1 MLLTVTELLE
11 TLQKCTSRPITAAPL
26 VLAGLMTVIPRL
38 VPMEVEKLRTT
49 GPFGLQLN
57 RMRSNLMLFPI
68 LRLFV
73 RLALSRVRPLDL
85 LLTLGL
91 LRKLNMCLVVVV

>member
-1 MLLTVTELLE
+1 MLLTETELLE

-38 VPMEVEKLRTT
+38 IEIEVEKLPTT

-68 LRLFV
+68 LRLP
-73 RLALSRVRPLDL
+73 ALSKVDPLDL